1 MYARYIK
8 PLIEIFAALYAILL
22 LYPVL
27 VAISILL
34 FIANRGSSS
43 FFIQQKPRKNEKI
56 FNSIKSKTMTDERD
70 DNGNML
76 PDEQRLTRI
85 SKFVRST
92 SIDEL
97 PQLLNILKGDMAF
110 ICPRPLLVQ
119 YLPLYSEEQH
129 RRHNVLDLADGLK
142 YSEENQS
149 VGDNSLN
156 MTSGMWIMSHS
167 KLIGRYSG

>member
-1 MYARYIK
+1 
-8 PLIEIFAALYAILL
+8 
-22 LYPVL
+22 
-27 VAISILL
+27 
-34 FIANRGSSS
+34 
-43 FFIQQKPRKNEKI
+43 
-56 FNSIKSKTMTDERD
+56 MTDERE

-97 PQLLNILKGDMAF
+97 PQLLNILKGEMAF